1 MPIPR
6 DIVLTTP
13 RLTLRPTSPED
24 ARRFFEI
31 QSNWNVTRMLR
42 LAPWPPDPEVMAAW
56 VASHAE
62 EWAAGSAFRFA
73 VLADGAVIGCADADD
88 FDGEKGEIGY
98 WFDEAAWGR
107 GYAAEAGAA
116 VVDFVFSR
124 TDVRRLEA
132 GRLAENPASGRVLE
146 KLGFRRTYDGV
157 RWSRS
162 RGAQVEYCF
171 YRLDR
176 PYSRAG

>member
-6 DIVLTTP
+6 DIVLATP
-13 RLTLRPTSPED
+13 HLTLRPTLPQD

-42 LAPWPPDPEVMAAW
+42 LAPWPPDPDAMSAW
-56 VASHAE
+56 VASHAD

-88 FDGEKGEIGY
+88 FDGVKGEIGY

-107 GYAAEAGAA
+107 GYAAEAAGA

-124 TDVRRLEA
+124 TGVRRLEA
-132 GRLAENPASGRVLE
+132 GHLAENPASGRVLE
-146 KLGFRRTYDGV
+146 RLGFRHTSDGV
-157 RWSRS
+157 RWSRP
-162 RGAQVEYCF
+162 RQAQVDYRF
-171 YRLDR
+171 YVLER
-176 PYSRAG
+176 P